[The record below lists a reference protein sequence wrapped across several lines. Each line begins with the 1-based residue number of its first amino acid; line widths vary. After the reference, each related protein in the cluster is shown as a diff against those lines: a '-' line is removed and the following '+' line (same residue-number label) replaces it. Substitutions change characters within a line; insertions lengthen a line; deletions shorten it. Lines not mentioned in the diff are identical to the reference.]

1 MIINNVKQLQNL
13 LLSKPGYFDSI
24 LDKFS
29 IKPDDITA
37 DNVTW
42 YSLGI
47 DDLDFVEIIMD
58 LEKDLDI
65 QIPDDLMSDI
75 ENLSFY
81 DFYKVVSIAKIRQ
94 DKLNELGIL

>member
-47 DDLDFVEIIMD
+47 DDLDFVEIIMY

-94 DKLNELGIL
+94 DKLNELGI

>member
-29 IKPDDITA
+29 IKPDDITV

-47 DDLDFVEIIMD
+47 DDLDFVEIIMY

-94 DKLNELGIL
+94 DKLNELGI

>member
-94 DKLNELGIL
+94 DKLNELGI